1 MNIQNKNENTF
12 DGTINIS
19 SNIKDNKNTIIGKFD
34 LKDIFFILI
43 AGIVGILILSLM
55 LAIFSIRNM
64 FLIFIVL
71 AIFEVPIVTLG
82 FFKIYNIPIIDY
94 IKMKSKSDNK
104 SYRKQIRK
112 RKKGKEDTFILTI
125 CIDYSLDRLEQV
137 MNEFQTITPYINVE
151 IKIQFNLIF
160 LTIEV
165 ENLSDVLYDKLFD
178 YFIFNRDIRYISMD
192 DIKNYE
198 TYIKSLKFVG
208 KKYGKKQN
216 KEIRDIRLRLL
227 KLKKIDET
235 NARYE
240 YLTNRIIDIKD
251 TELIKVYKFTLY
263 NVPLDLR
270 VFDELKSICSITIY
284 VIKDSDKLLDL
295 SYINTFVDITGT
307 SDEIETKCIEIKDI
321 LNKHHILYKEISEE
335 KVKDSLLFLLENR
348 Y

>member
-1 MNIQNKNENTF
+1 MNRQNKNENTF

-198 TYIKSLKFVG
+198 TYIKSLKFVD

-263 NVPLDLR
+263 KIPFDLR